1 MPVRLLSASLIGL
14 SLLTACDGAPPAE
27 PPPAAEPPAAEVK
40 PPEAPA
46 AADPL
51 RPLDKPESV
60 LIDGDRMWISVI
72 GGSPADQ
79 NDDGRIMTAEL
90 ACARAQGVAACL
102 KATGIDGAKD
112 EVKLDGPKGM
122 ARIGDWLYVADID
135 KVRRFNAADGKQ
147 GDDIALAGATFVN
160 DLVADGAGGLWVS
173 DSGLKFTDTGAE
185 PTGSAAIWRID
196 AAGVATK
203 VASGPGLGLPNGVTT
218 QGEGVLV
225 GRFDDEGGEGR
236 IVSVSASGEIKPWA
250 SVPKGGLDG
259 LGWLPSGELVVSSW
273 GAESVFVL
281 GADGALKATVPAH
294 KGPADLAVDAE
305 GQLIWIPAFM
315 DGGVTN
321 LPFAKLTTPG

>member
-14 SLLTACDGAPPAE
+14 TLFTACDGAPPAE
-27 PPPAAEPPAAEVK
+27 PPPAAPEAK
-40 PPEAPA
+40 PPEAPPAA
-46 AADPL
+46 AADPM

-60 LIDGDRMWISVI
+60 LIDGDRMWVSVI
-72 GGSPADQ
+72 GGSPTDQ
-79 NDDGRIMTAEL
+79 NDDGRILSADL

-102 KATGIDGAKD
+102 KPTGIDGAR
-112 EVKLDGPKGM
+112 EEIKLDGPKGM
-122 ARIGDWLYVADID
+122 ARIGDWIYVADID

-160 DLVADGAGGLWVS
+160 DLAADGAGGLWVS
-173 DSGLKFTDTGAE
+173 DSGLKFTDAGAE

-203 VASGPGLGLPNGVTT
+203 VASGPGLGLPNGVIT
-218 QGEGVLV
+218 QGEALLV

-236 IVSVSASGEIKPWA
+236 VVAVSATGEIKPWA
-250 SVPKGGLDG
+250 STPKGGLDG
-259 LGWLPSGELVVSSW
+259 LAWLPTGELVVSSW

-321 LPFAKLTTPG
+321 LAFAKLTTPG